1 MHEAFASQVASNIQ
15 ALESETWAKEKL
27 GRTEAVG
34 KIDRSRLNV
43 SGGSIAIGHPFGATG
58 ARLTTTLANE
68 MKRRSAHARPDLGL
82 RRRGHRLRDG
92 PRAMSAGRA
101 LAGVRVVDLTRYIP
115 GPYATM
121 TLADLGADV
130 VKIEPREGDPIRAFP
145 PAVGEESAAHAALNR
160 GKRSVAVDLRTE
172 EGAAV
177 VRKLAGQADVFV
189 EGFRPGVLDKRGLGP
204 AQLLEA
210 HPRLVYCS
218 VTGYGQDG
226 PHAARA
232 GHDIGYGAL
241 GGFLGANRDGDGRPV
256 VPATQVIDM
265 TSGLL
270 SVIGILAALQ
280 SRERTG
286 RGQHVDVSLL
296 RASLALMTVPLTR
309 ALAGPEPGDEL
320 TGVYPCYT
328 VYRCRDGKWL
338 AVGRPGAEVLG
349 GRVRRPGPAR
359 AGRAPVGAGRGA
371 RARARGRGRAVR
383 LARPRRV
390 GARPRRARRLRGARA
405 GLRRDERA
413 SDRRGASCSISRSEA
428 RALRTVAPPIKLSG
442 RPTGDR
448 PPRARPGRAH
458 GRRARGGRLHA
469 RRHREDARRRSP
481 RMTVATPP
489 AASSARAFS
498 QDLTPDGILVLTLD
512 VPGEKVNTL
521 GKGDDGRSC

>member
-1 MHEAFASQVASNIQ
+1 
-15 ALESETWAKEKL
+15 
-27 GRTEAVG
+27 
-34 KIDRSRLNV
+34 
-43 SGGSIAIGHPFGATG
+43 
-58 ARLTTTLANE
+58 
-68 MKRRSAHARPDLGL
+68 
-82 RRRGHRLRDG
+82 
-92 PRAMSAGRA
+92 MSAGA

-145 PAVGEESAAHAALNR
+145 PAVGEESAAHAGLNR

-172 EGAAV
+172 EGASV

-189 EGFRPGVLDKRGLGP
+189 EGFRPGVLAKRGLGP

-241 GGFLGANRDGDGRPV
+241 GGFLGANRDADGRPV

-265 TSGLL
+265 TTGLL
-270 SVIGILAALQ
+270 TVIGILAALQ
-280 SRERTG
+280 SRARTG

-296 RASLALMTVPLTR
+296 RASLALMTVPMTR

-338 AVGRPGAEVLG
+338 AVGALEPKFWEGVCAALGRPELAGRQWEQGEARVHARAAVAALFASRDRDEWVRVLAGHDVCVEPVLG
-349 GRVRRPGPAR
+349 FDEMPAHPAVAAELIDQP
-359 AGRAPVGAGRGA
+359 AGKA
-371 RARARGRGRAVR
+371 R
-383 LARPRRV
+383 
-390 GARPRRARRLRGARA
+390 
-405 GLRRDERA
+405 
-413 SDRRGASCSISRSEA
+413 
-428 RALRTVAPPIKLSG
+428 LRTVAPPVKLSG
-442 RPTGDR
+442 GAPS
-448 PPRARPGRAH
+448 PARPAPGLGEHTDAVLAEAGFTRADIDKM
-458 GRRARGGRLHA
+458 RGAG
-469 RRHREDARRRSP
+469 
-481 RMTVATPP
+481 
-489 AASSARAFS
+489 
-498 QDLTPDGILVLTLD
+498 VLA
-512 VPGEKVNTL
+512 
-521 GKGDDGRSC
+521 